1 MIIPPTIKCLA
12 MNLHHLENLYPEQAE
27 WISSCERLRKAVTLS
42 ELVWSALQLGLM
54 FARLALEQELENRA
68 VAPTIWSTCPNCQG
82 RIRSKGFRP
91 RQMETL
97 IGRIH

>member
-54 FARLALEQELENRA
+54 FARLALEQELDNRA